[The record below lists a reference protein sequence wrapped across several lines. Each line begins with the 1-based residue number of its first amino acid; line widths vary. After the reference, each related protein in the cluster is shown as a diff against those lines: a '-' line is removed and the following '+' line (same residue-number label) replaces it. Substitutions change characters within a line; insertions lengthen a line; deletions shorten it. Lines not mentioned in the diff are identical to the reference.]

1 MLQSNLS
8 GKVEQLGL
16 RFAGLPAKSVLGA
29 VLRDGLLGRSALVS
43 SFGAEAAVLLHM
55 VSEVAPDAPVL
66 FIDTEML
73 FEETLA
79 YQRALSAQLGLRD
92 VRVIRAAEA
101 EIAAQDPDGTL
112 HQRAPDAC
120 CTLRKTVPL
129 QKALTG
135 FDGWISGR
143 KRFQGGARE
152 ALPLFEAEDG
162 TGRIKVNPL
171 ANWSPDQITAYFDAH
186 ALPRHPLSKRGYG
199 SIGCAPCT
207 ARGAGRSGRWQG
219 RDKSECGIH
228 ISPEGRV
235 TRKGVPA

>member
-8 GKVEQLGL
+8 GKAEQLGL

-55 VSEVAPDAPVL
+55 ISEVAPGAPVL

-79 YQRALSAQLGLRD
+79 YQRDLSARLGLRD

-112 HQRAPDAC
+112 HERAPDAC

-129 QKALTG
+129 QAALAG
-135 FDGWISGR
+135 FDGWITGR

-152 ALPLFEAEDG
+152 TLPLFEAEAG

-171 ANWSPDQITAYFDAH
+171 ANWSPGQIAAYFDAH
-186 ALPRHPLSKRGYG
+186 DLPRHPLSSRGYG

-219 RDKSECGIH
+219 QDKSECGIH
-228 ISPEGRV
+228 ITPDGRI
-235 TRKGVPA
+235 TRKGVSA